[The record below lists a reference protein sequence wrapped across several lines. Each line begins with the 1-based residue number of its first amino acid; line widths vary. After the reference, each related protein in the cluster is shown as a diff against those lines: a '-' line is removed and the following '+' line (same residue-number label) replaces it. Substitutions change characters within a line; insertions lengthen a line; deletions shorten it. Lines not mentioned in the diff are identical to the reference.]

1 MASIYKVLGQS
12 VSAESQKNIVNK
24 EISSNVVTLTTDTD
38 HNIIVGQTVTL
49 AENAQSATLS
59 TKEIT
64 GNVATLSTVNPN
76 RIKQG
81 QVVTIA
87 GVDTIFDGV
96 HTVTAITG
104 NSFSYSLTNADIAS
118 TVATGTVEFSDLA
131 FNGTFVVDSNPT
143 TTTFTYT
150 TASDDLTSTAATNFT
165 MTHIPWEV
173 VYTCPA
179 ETATV
184 MSSIVICNQSEVPTT
199 YQVAI
204 APSLD
209 LSNENLLYYND
220 VLEPSDT
227 ITITG
232 GFIVDATT
240 KYFMVGAD
248 VENVSVTA
256 FGSEVS

>member
-87 GVDTIFDGV
+87 
-96 HTVTAITG
+96 
-104 NSFSYSLTNADIAS
+104 
-118 TVATGTVEFSDLA
+118 
-131 FNGTFVVDSNPT
+131 
-143 TTTFTYT
+143 
-150 TASDDLTSTAATNFT
+150 
-165 MTHIPWEV
+165 
-173 VYTCPA
+173 
-179 ETATV
+179 
-184 MSSIVICNQSEVPTT
+184 
-199 YQVAI
+199 
-204 APSLD
+204 
-209 LSNENLLYYND
+209 
-220 VLEPSDT
+220 
-227 ITITG
+227 
-232 GFIVDATT
+232 
-240 KYFMVGAD
+240 
-248 VENVSVTA
+248 
-256 FGSEVS
+256 